1 MFLPLLVVCSFFN
14 VLQLL
19 LFAAISSCLVGC
31 SVSMLVP
38 FFSCFLVLTL
48 VLTMALFAKVG
59 NLSNCGLERFV
70 LKEET

>member
-19 LFAAISSCLVGC
+19 LFAAISFCLVGC
-31 SVSMLVP
+31 SVSMLVR

-48 VLTMALFAKVG
+48 VLTMALFTKVG